1 MDISVEDIL
10 NEAECD
16 VDSTTTGS
24 LPDTTSRMPEAPP
37 PAKKTKVVSAWHA
50 VLSYSYN

>member
-24 LPDTTSRMPEAPP
+24 LPDTTSSRSVPESPP
-37 PAKKTKVVSAWHA
+37 PAKKTKVVSA
-50 VLSYSYN
+50 